1 MAKHTYTYKKVYLFW
16 VENNEIQ
23 RKEIEIE
30 IPDWKDAIHLSLSS
44 RLYGYEEKKEIMEL
58 IDDIFS
64 LRPSL
69 NSEYEIIQVDS
80 PFARV
85 GKYGMWSYSDD
96 KEKYRER
103 LKEKIAKEIKD
114 IKGELEAK
122 QKLLWDIL

>member
-1 MAKHTYTYKKVYLFW
+1 MAKYTYAYKKVYLFW

-23 RKEIEIE
+23 SKEIEIE
-30 IPDWKDAIHLSLSS
+30 IPDWKDSLYLSLSS

-64 LRPSL
+64 LRPTL

-80 PFARV
+80 PFARG

-96 KEKYRER
+96 KEKYREK

-114 IKGELEAK
+114 IKEKLEEK
-122 QKLLWDIL
+122 QKLLWDVL

>member
-1 MAKHTYTYKKVYLFW
+1 MAKYTYTYKKVYLFW
-16 VENNEIQ
+16 VENNKIQ
-23 RKEIEIE
+23 KKEIEIE

-44 RLYGYEEKKEIMEL
+44 RLYEYDEKKEIMEL

-80 PFARV
+80 PFARI

-96 KEKYRER
+96 IEKYRSK
-103 LKEKIAKEIKD
+103 LQEKIAEKIKD
-114 IKGELEAK
+114 IKGELEEK